1 MKNKFNKIYKNN
13 FEKIKNKFYKF
24 FKNKK
29 IFLIKK

>member
-1 MKNKFNKIYKNN
+1 MKNKFNKIYKNI